1 MNFKKLLLKITL
13 SQIHPSDKN
22 SLLEVLK
29 IRNEE
34 SVRINMINS
43 DIIKKNDHLKWVK
56 EQYFKKKKVLF
67 KIVSLDKVI
76 GCVILNNENSKY
88 SWAFYLSEN
97 AQKGLGAAAEYLFIN
112 YFFDNLKKKN
122 LHCEVLSFN
131 KAVIKMHLRFG
142 FKLYNTKKNYLK
154 RNMNES
160 DLMYFVLDK
169 ETWINKKKE
178 ISKKFK
184 LD

>member
-1 MNFKKLLLKITL
+1 
-13 SQIHPSDKN
+13 
-22 SLLEVLK
+22 
-29 IRNEE
+29 
-34 SVRINMINS
+34 
-43 DIIKKNDHLKWVK
+43 
-56 EQYFKKKKVLF
+56 
-67 KIVSLDKVI
+67 
-76 GCVILNNENSKY
+76 
-88 SWAFYLSEN
+88 
-97 AQKGLGAAAEYLFIN
+97 
-112 YFFDNLKKKN
+112 
-122 LHCEVLSFN
+122 
-131 KAVIKMHLRFG
+131 MHLRFG